1 MKVVVALDSFKGSV
15 SSADAGLAVA
25 KGVRTARPDA
35 DVTVLPIADGGE
47 GTLEAWAGGPRYSD
61 TNAELVSEYAAN
73 CFGAWVPAQYLLET
87 QDFTGGEKPTRAILE
102 CAQTVGLV
110 GAGVIDDTTS
120 LRASSASLGEQL
132 LRVLELGVSN
142 VAIGLGGSA
151 CTDGGVGFLLALG
164 AKITDA
170 QGNAIQVIPGK
181 NPLLDGPTHIEL
193 PDLGKRFGNVELIA
207 MTDVS
212 NPLTGP
218 AGAARIFGPQKGAT
232 SDQIKLLERRMEHW
246 AKALAAAGRSVAE
259 VPGAG
264 AAGGLGAAL
273 LALGAQVKPGLDYL
287 VDQLGYTECFRGAD
301 LVFTGEGA
309 IDAST
314 MGGKA
319 PAAIAKLAK
328 KMGNARV
335 VALAGKV
342 DLQGLTLTNIDQ
354 VLCIHEPGLPLEI
367 AMNPQ
372 VTLSSMETT
381 ARGVVQPPG
390 T

>member
-1 MKVVVALDSFKGSV
+1 MQVVVALDSFKGSV
-15 SSADAGLAVA
+15 SSVDAGLAVA
-25 KGVRTARPDA
+25 KGVRAVYPGA
-35 DVTVLPIADGGE
+35 EVTVLPIADGGE
-47 GTLEAWAGGPRYSD
+47 GTLEAWAKAPHHRD
-61 TNAELVSEYAAN
+61 TTAQLVPESAAN
-73 CFGAWVPAQYLLET
+73 CFGASVPAQYLLET
-87 QDFTGGEKPTRAILE
+87 QNLPGGKKPRRAILE

-120 LRASSASLGEQL
+120 LRASSAGLGEQV
-132 LRVLELGVSN
+132 LRVLERGVTSI
-142 VAIGLGGSA
+142 AIGLGGSA
-151 CTDGGVGFLLALG
+151 CTDGGVGFLQALG

-170 QGNAIQVIPGK
+170 QGNKIQVTPGK
-181 NPLLDGPTHIEL
+181 NPLLDGPTHVEL
-193 PDLGKRFGNVELIA
+193 PDLNKRFGNVELIA

-212 NPLTGP
+212 NRLTGP

-232 SDQIKLLERRMEHW
+232 SDQIDLLERHMEHW
-246 AKALAAAGRSVAE
+246 AKALAAAGRSVAKI
-259 VPGAG
+259 PGAG

-273 LALGAQVKPGLDYL
+273 LALGGQVKPGLKYL
-287 VDQLGYTECFRGAD
+287 VDQLGYTEYFRGAD

-354 VLCIHEPGLPLEI
+354 VLCIHEPGLPLEM

-372 VTLSSMETT
+372 VTLSSMEIT